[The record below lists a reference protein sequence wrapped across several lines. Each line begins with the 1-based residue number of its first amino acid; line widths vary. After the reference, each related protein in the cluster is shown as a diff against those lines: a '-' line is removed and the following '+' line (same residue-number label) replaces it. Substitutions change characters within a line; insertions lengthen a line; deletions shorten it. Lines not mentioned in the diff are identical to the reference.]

1 MEWIVG
7 GLVAVVVLCLVV
19 FFLMRG
25 TLGQR
30 LEQLELNEAVRRFRL
45 QRESLEH
52 RFFQLAKANGK
63 PRGLRWVECD
73 WQNGVSFARDLNNGL
88 LTAFV
93 AINVHFEAVEGGGM
107 EEVEAVSTVRDAA
120 AVFHYQKG
128 QWGTGGRCLFNMN
141 PADAV
146 TRLQGQYEPVVES
159 EWRVE

>member
-1 MEWIVG
+1 MEWIIGILIGIIVLS
-7 GLVAVVVLCLVV
+7 LVAFL
-19 FFLMRG
+19 LMRG
-25 TLGQR
+25 PLGQR
-30 LEQLELNEAVRRFRL
+30 LAKMELNEAVRRFRL
-45 QRESLEH
+45 KRESLEH
-52 RFFQLAKANGK
+52 RFFQLAQANGK

-73 WQNGVSFARDLNNGL
+73 WQDGVSFARDVQTGL

-146 TRLQGQYEPVVES
+146 SRLQGQYEPVVES
-159 EWRVE
+159 EWRG

>member
-1 MEWIVG
+1 MEWIIGILIGIIVLS
-7 GLVAVVVLCLVV
+7 LVAFL
-19 FFLMRG
+19 LMRG
-25 TLGQR
+25 PLGQR
-30 LEQLELNEAVRRFRL
+30 LAQMELNEAVRRFRL
-45 QRESLEH
+45 KRESLEH
-52 RFFQLAKANGK
+52 RFFQLAQANGK

-73 WQNGVSFARDLNNGL
+73 WQDGVSFARDVQTGL

-93 AINVHFEAVEGGGM
+93 AINVHFEAIEGGGM

-146 TRLQGQYEPVVES
+146 SRLQGQYEPVVES
-159 EWRVE
+159 EWRG